1 MSAGTEDYN
10 PSQVHQ
16 IVSDFEQALLVN
28 PEIRL
33 EAYLQGEGAFRWH
46 LMVELIHT
54 DLEMRLRKGD
64 DIFLYNYIDKYP
76 EVRTSP
82 KDIDSL
88 LKTEMQWR
96 NHQGLPLDREKMEL
110 LYPDHIPLI
119 RQQFIRLGKM
129 PQIPGFL
136 WLEELGSGSF
146 GVVYKALQT
155 SLNRPVA
162 IKVLKR
168 NTQELSSQ
176 EMIRFLGEAEV
187 IASLRNPH
195 VVEVYDFQ
203 ARHQPPYLVLEY
215 LAGGTLA
222 DRLKAGLMP
231 LRDVARVVR
240 NIAAGVHSIH
250 SRGIIHRDLKP
261 CNILFD
267 ETGRCKVTDFGLAK
281 RESSE
286 LTAHYAQIGTAAYMS
301 PEQAEG
307 RSKFVSPQADV
318 WALGVIL
325 YECLTGHLPFK
336 EEDTL
341 EVLQLVIKAEPI
353 KPRELRSAIP
363 ARLEDICLRC
373 LAKDPAARY
382 SSAKALATDLNDFI
396 QKERRGGT

>member
-16 IVSDFEQALLVN
+16 IVSDYEQALLLN
-28 PEIRL
+28 PEIRM
-33 EAYLQGEGAFRWH
+33 ESYLQGEGAFRWH

-54 DLEMRLRKGD
+54 DLEMRLRKGED
-64 DIFLYNYIDKYP
+64 TNLYFYINKYP
-76 EVRTSP
+76 EIMSSP

-96 NHQGLPLDREKMEL
+96 NHQGLPLDREKMEQ

-203 ARHQPPYLVLEY
+203 A
-215 LAGGTLA
+215 GTNPRIWSL
-222 DRLKAGLMP
+222 
-231 LRDVARVVR
+231 
-240 NIAAGVHSIH
+240 NIWRAA
-250 SRGIIHRDLKP
+250 P
-261 CNILFD
+261 
-267 ETGRCKVTDFGLAK
+267 
-281 RESSE
+281 
-286 LTAHYAQIGTAAYMS
+286 
-301 PEQAEG
+301 
-307 RSKFVSPQADV
+307 
-318 WALGVIL
+318 W
-325 YECLTGHLPFK
+325 LTG
-336 EEDTL
+336 
-341 EVLQLVIKAEPI
+341 
-353 KPRELRSAIP
+353 S
-363 ARLEDICLRC
+363 
-373 LAKDPAARY
+373 
-382 SSAKALATDLNDFI
+382 
-396 QKERRGGT
+396 RRG

>member
-28 PEIRL
+28 PEIRM
-33 EAYLQGEGAFRWH
+33 ESYLQGEGAFRWH

-54 DLEMRLRKGD
+54 DLEMRLRKGED
-64 DIFLYNYIDKYP
+64 TNLYFYINKYP
-76 EVRTSP
+76 EIMSSP

-96 NHQGLPLDREKMEL
+96 NHQGLPLDREKMEQ

-286 LTAHYAQIGTAAYMS
+286 LTAHYAQIGTAPYMS

-307 RSKFVSPQADV
+307 RSKFVGPQADV

-325 YECLTGHLPFK
+325 YECLTGYLPFP
-336 EEDTL
+336 ENETL
-341 EVLQLVIKAEPI
+341 AILQSVIKAEPI

-363 ARLEDICLRC
+363 ARLEEICLRC
-373 LAKDPAARY
+373 LAKDPSARY
-382 SSAKALATDLNDFI
+382 SSAKALATDLNEFI
-396 QKERRGGT
+396 QKEKRGGG